1 MLLWKLNQ
9 YRIPINCRPQFKMA
23 TEKLLSDF
31 PKVTMAFAYGSAVF
45 TQEGYADTK
54 NNMLDAVFVVDDA
67 LAWHKSNVKV
77 NGSHYSAIARVFG
90 PKLITSLQDDF
101 SANMY
106 FNTLVPWNGKFIKYG
121 VITKR
126 FLIDDLVNWRSLYAS
141 GRLHKPVKFLG
152 VFPTDIRSAL
162 NTNLNHVLRTS
173 LLCLPDQF
181 SDEEL
186 FLHISNLSYAGDF
199 RMIVGENKNKVSN
212 IVIPN
217 MEHFRKLY
225 YPLLHNDESI
235 DIDKNII
242 HQKCDVETRY
252 ERLRSLPQ
260 NLKSRI
266 VNWRMSGLRFQPF
279 NNPSNEMQDAILYS
293 LAHDREKTSE
303 LALKGA
309 RSIVRYTSISQSL
322 KGIITAGMF
331 KSIVYSGKKL
341 GKMFRGMLK

>member
-1 MLLWKLNQ
+1 
-9 YRIPINCRPQFKMA
+9 MA
-23 TEKLLSDF
+23 AEKLLADF

-45 TQEGYADTK
+45 TQEGNADTK
-54 NNMLDAVFVVDDA
+54 NNMLDVVFVVDDA
-67 LAWHKSNVKV
+67 LAWHKANVAV
-77 NGSHYSAIARVFG
+77 NKSHYSAVAQVFG

-101 SANMY
+101 GANMY
-106 FNTLVPWNGKFIKYG
+106 FNTLVPWNGRIIKYG
-121 VITKR
+121 VISKR
-126 FLIDDLVNWRSLYAS
+126 FFIDDLVNWTSLYAS

-152 VFPTDIRSAL
+152 FCPPDIHSVL
-162 NTNLNHVLRTS
+162 NTNLNHALRTS
-173 LLCLPDQF
+173 LLCLPEQF

-186 FLHISNLSYAGDF
+186 FLNITNLSYGGDF
-199 RMIVGENKNKVSN
+199 RMIIGEHKNKISN

-217 MEHFRKLY
+217 MEYFRKLY
-225 YPLLHNDESI
+225 YPLLQNDESI
-235 DIDKNII
+235 RIDKNII

-266 VNWRMSGLRFQPF
+266 INWRMSGLRFQPF
-279 NNPSNEMQDAILYS
+279 NKPSNEMQDAILYS
-293 LAHDREKTSE
+293 LAHDEEKTSV
-303 LALKGA
+303 LALKGT

-331 KSIVYSGKKL
+331 KSFVYSGKKL